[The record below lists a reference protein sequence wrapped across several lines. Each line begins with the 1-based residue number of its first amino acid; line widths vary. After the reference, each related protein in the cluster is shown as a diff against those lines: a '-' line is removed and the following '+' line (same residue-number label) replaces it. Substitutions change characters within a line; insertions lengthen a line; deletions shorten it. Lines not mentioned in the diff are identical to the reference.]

1 MKKLLPVILIIVA
14 GCKSVTENPYTLI
27 PQRIDFMEFEK
38 PSSMYRSVPFYS
50 LNDLLDSAE
59 LDRQVEEFAK
69 GGYGGVYLHSRT
81 GLLTEYL
88 GTDWWKVMDAGLK
101 AAQRTGTYAWFYD
114 EDKWPSGFAGGVV
127 PLKSEDFHARCLA
140 RIKKS
145 DPLPEGSKLLFSDDN
160 FNYIEYKM
168 RSGNAWYNGTCY
180 VDLLN
185 PATVKE
191 FINSS
196 YVPYAERYAGSYGKD
211 ALGIFTDEPQMMSST
226 GDFANE
232 GIRPFSPVIAERF
245 RNDNGYELYPV
256 LPSLFDTIK
265 GYEKVRIDYYR
276 TLSKQLEE
284 SFSKQIGDF
293 CSTNNMLWTGHYNG
307 EESLVTVRN
316 NVGNL
321 MLQLRHMQ
329 QPGMDHLGLHIDNAL
344 NVSRQVSSVANQYGI
359 ARRLSEAY
367 GISGQ
372 NMNFEDR
379 AWIAS
384 WHTLTGINHL
394 CPHLALYSMKGT
406 RKRDY
411 PPTLSPQQPYW
422 QNNRLLEDYTARLCH
437 LASTGSYAAEF
448 LVVHPLESEYFE
460 QSSFSQSWTERN
472 GRYVGLLGKL
482 QEYHRD
488 YDLGDEQI
496 LSEIG
501 SVKGDKIIAGK
512 QSYKGVIL
520 PYMLTIRK
528 TTIELLRNFAGA
540 GGIILA
546 TEMPQYVDGVKDTE
560 LLAELGSIVK
570 LVTDDE
576 LEAALSAS
584 VQPAVKVTG
593 DNSEMVW
600 TSRRIA
606 GGNEFI
612 QVTNTSRLETIR
624 CRVELTGS
632 QDIVLLDPAFG
643 RAYEIKNESGYELLL
658 HPAQS
663 YILADRGIVDNLTLS
678 GSYSIPSGDEEVL
691 AIVGDWKGKRLDVN
705 SLTLDFARYSTDGGK
720 SFSSPEPIIGIHQ
733 RLTEKHYNGPLVL
746 SVDFNVLNVPAAI
759 NLVTE
764 QPEMYSAIKVNGS
777 AVTYDGKAFYRDM
790 TFKAAP
796 VTEFVKKGVNNI
808 ALYIDYKAAVQD
820 SRDPFARYGSEIE
833 SIYLTGE
840 FGIKGIESTLP
851 EEPSQHN
858 VRGFMVPKPIHRYQ
872 SFNITDEKDSF
883 SGDLVPQG
891 YPFFNGKFI
900 LEKEFSFSNKHD
912 GNRYLLKFPLS
923 EAIVISV
930 NLNGRELPPLA
941 WSPYEIDITEALAEG
956 KNTIK
961 ITLTNSLRNLL
972 GPHHNAEGELLS
984 LSPDSFTGKSTWTTR
999 RQGENDWH
1007 ERRLKGPG
1015 NTNIWRDDYC
1025 VIPFGLLEDPVIV
1038 SRKQL

>member
-38 PSSMYRSVPFYS
+38 PSSMFRSVPFYS

-168 RSGNAWYNGTCY
+168 KSGNAWYNGTCY

-245 RNDNGYELYPV
+245 RKDNGYELYPV

-448 LVVHPLESEYFE
+448 LVVHPLKVNI
-460 QSSFSQSWTERN
+460 SSS
-472 GRYVGLLGKL
+472 
-482 QEYHRD
+482 
-488 YDLGDEQI
+488 
-496 LSEIG
+496 
-501 SVKGDKIIAGK
+501 
-512 QSYKGVIL
+512 L
-520 PYMLTIRK
+520 P
-528 TTIELLRNFAGA
+528 
-540 GGIILA
+540 
-546 TEMPQYVDGVKDTE
+546 
-560 LLAELGSIVK
+560 
-570 LVTDDE
+570 
-576 LEAALSAS
+576 SAS
-584 VQPAVKVTG
+584 HGLKEMEDMLVS
-593 DNSEMVW
+593 SESFRSITAIM
-600 TSRRIA
+600 
-606 GGNEFI
+606 
-612 QVTNTSRLETIR
+612 
-624 CRVELTGS
+624 
-632 QDIVLLDPAFG
+632 
-643 RAYEIKNESGYELLL
+643 
-658 HPAQS
+658 
-663 YILADRGIVDNLTLS
+663 ILV
-678 GSYSIPSGDEEVL
+678 
-691 AIVGDWKGKRLDVN
+691 
-705 SLTLDFARYSTDGGK
+705 
-720 SFSSPEPIIGIHQ
+720 
-733 RLTEKHYNGPLVL
+733 
-746 SVDFNVLNVPAAI
+746 
-759 NLVTE
+759 
-764 QPEMYSAIKVNGS
+764 M
-777 AVTYDGKAFYRDM
+777 
-790 TFKAAP
+790 
-796 VTEFVKKGVNNI
+796 
-808 ALYIDYKAAVQD
+808 
-820 SRDPFARYGSEIE
+820 
-833 SIYLTGE
+833 
-840 FGIKGIESTLP
+840 
-851 EEPSQHN
+851 
-858 VRGFMVPKPIHRYQ
+858 
-872 SFNITDEKDSF
+872 
-883 SGDLVPQG
+883 
-891 YPFFNGKFI
+891 
-900 LEKEFSFSNKHD
+900 
-912 GNRYLLKFPLS
+912 NRYYRRS
-923 EAIVISV
+923 EV
-930 NLNGRELPPLA
+930 
-941 WSPYEIDITEALAEG
+941 
-956 KNTIK
+956 
-961 ITLTNSLRNLL
+961 
-972 GPHHNAEGELLS
+972 
-984 LSPDSFTGKSTWTTR
+984 
-999 RQGENDWH
+999 
-1007 ERRLKGPG
+1007 
-1015 NTNIWRDDYC
+1015 
-1025 VIPFGLLEDPVIV
+1025 
-1038 SRKQL
+1038 